1 MRLCDDEKGYV
12 QLFLTVLPFFIRAL
26 PPPPSASD
34 SHPYHDAI
42 SRQRETLKNSVTLLR
57 FELREMQNVL
67 TESYSACDLSLQE
80 FETARDALEDVL
92 YLLEDLVDE
101 SIRKYQGSEPL
112 PTR

>member
-1 MRLCDDEKGYV
+1 MRLCDDEKGYA

-26 PPPPSASD
+26 PPSSASA
-34 SHPYHDAI
+34 SHPYHDSI
-42 SRQRETLKNSVTLLR
+42 SRRQETLKNSVTLLR

-67 TESYSACDLSLQE
+67 TESYSACDLSPQE

-101 SIRKYQGSEPL
+101 SIRKYQGGEPL